1 MGIFWLAIQLCHSG
15 GPRVHSKITFLGGG
29 SNGWAYF
36 GLLYNFA
43 TVREVAIF
51 LRVGIFY
58 LRTKPTLNYTVDRY
72 DCH

>member
-1 MGIFWLAIQLCHSG
+1 MG
-15 GPRVHSKITFLGGG
+15 
-29 SNGWAYF
+29 AYF
-36 GLLYNFA
+36 GMLYNFA
-43 TVREVAIF
+43 TLRGVAIF